1 MSAFYQ
7 RCQTN
12 ILIIAFQS
20 TCMVSESANAHC
32 LLFMLEKLKKGLDK
46 GLTTGILLTDL
57 NKAFDC
63 MSHDILIAKLN
74 ACGLI
79 SFMIILVPEN
89 IEQR

>member
-1 MSAFYQ
+1 
-7 RCQTN
+7 
-12 ILIIAFQS
+12 
-20 TCMVSESANAHC
+20 MVPESANAHC

-89 IEQR
+89 IEQRRMRATSHGTK